1 MNLNYRQ
8 AHPLVQPFALARRK
22 TARTK
27 EGSAE
32 NCYQTGNY
40 LHRHASSAATS
51 PALSSR
57 GRCLARVST
66 CIPSVGYH
74 SSGSHLISCIT
85 TRRYPGLFFLL
96 VEPYVAISM
105 SSTVVSQHQLT
116 VPGIPRSKILTYSIS
131 TTTAARWFGDSNTGP
146 TQFNGATGLTCRRY
160 FRSPNSCIEFWM
172 QAPRHTV
179 SHFTYLHVCAIL
191 RYCSIS

>member
-1 MNLNYRQ
+1 M
-8 AHPLVQPFALARRK
+8 VQPFALARRK

-32 NCYQTGNY
+32 NCYQTGIC
-40 LHRHASSAATS
+40 LHRPASSAATS

-66 CIPSVGYH
+66 CIPVPSVGYH

-85 TRRYPGLFFLL
+85 ARRYPGLFFLL
-96 VEPYVAISM
+96 LEPYVAISM

-116 VPGIPRSKILTYSIS
+116 VPGIPRSKILTS

-146 TQFNGATGLTCRRY
+146 TQFNSATGLTCRRY
-160 FRSPNSCIEFWM
+160 FRSPNSCIELWM

-179 SHFTYLHVCAIL
+179 SHFTYLHVYARL

>member
-1 MNLNYRQ
+1 M
-8 AHPLVQPFALARRK
+8 VQPFPLAKLPGPKKGAPK
-22 TARTK
+22 TATK
-27 EGSAE
+27 PATV
-32 NCYQTGNY
+32 CIDP
-40 LHRHASSAATS
+40 ASSAATS

-57 GRCLARVST
+57 IRCLARVST

-85 TRRYPGLFFLL
+85 ARRYPGLFFLL
-96 VEPYVAISM
+96 LEPYVAISM

-116 VPGIPRSKILTYSIS
+116 VPGIPRGKILTYSIS

-146 TQFNGATGLTCRRY
+146 TQFNSATGLTCRRY
-160 FRSPNSCIEFWM
+160 FRSPNSCIELWM

-179 SHFTYLHVCAIL
+179 SHFTYLHSPCNTQVL
-191 RYCSIS
+191 FN